1 MNPDEPPAR
10 FAPTRVGGHL
20 DLSFQVFVE
29 NHQVSWIK
37 FVHLNTGSNAAAE
50 EIVDEVTA
58 QLSENWPHALAQDS
72 VERYALDLV
81 KTATE
86 RWRARRAEPDAFVA
100 NAAFLRALRDGQQR
114 FALLEES
121 IGLFSAIS
129 ELPER
134 QFMAVALRF
143 VLGYTDRRVALL
155 LGVNVGTVRSHIHQ
169 ARKKLARD
177 LNLRPTPDPED

>member
-1 MNPDEPPAR
+1 MNPDELPAR
-10 FAPTRVGGHL
+10 TVAPSTGGHL
-20 DLSFQVFVE
+20 DLSFRVFIE

-37 FVHLNTGSNAAAE
+37 FVHLSTGSNAAAE
-50 EIVDEVTA
+50 EVVDEVTA
-58 QLSENWPHALAQDS
+58 QLAENWSHALAQES

-81 KTATE
+81 KTAME
-86 RWRARRAEPDAFVA
+86 RWRARREEPDAFVA
-100 NAAFLRALRDGQQR
+100 NAAFLRALRGGQQR

-121 IGLFSAIS
+121 IGLFSAMS

-134 QFMAVALRF
+134 QFMAVALRY

-169 ARKKLARD
+169 ARKKLARQ
-177 LNLRPTPDPED
+177 LNLRTPDPED

>member
-1 MNPDEPPAR
+1 MSSEEPLPAR
-10 FAPTRVGGHL
+10 TAAPRSGGHL
-20 DLSFQVFVE
+20 ELSFRVFVE
-29 NHQVSWIK
+29 NHQISWIK
-37 FVHLNTGSNAAAE
+37 FVHLSTGSNAAE

-58 QLSENWPHALAQDS
+58 QLAEDWPHALAQDS
-72 VERYALDLV
+72 VERYALDLL
-81 KTATE
+81 KTALE

-100 NAAFLRALRDGQQR
+100 NAAFLRALRGGQQR

-121 IGLFSAIS
+121 IGLFSAMS

-134 QFMAVALRF
+134 QFMAVALRY

-169 ARKKLARD
+169 ARKKLARE
-177 LNLRPTPDPED
+177 LNLRTPDPED